1 MENGMLD
8 RTGEYDIEWM
18 VEAYGEYV
26 YRLAYEFTCDPVDA
40 EDVTYA
46 AFLSAR
52 ELSGHISEC
61 DRVADI
67 LYDITSAVAHVRL
80 ESNLNAERV
89 NCSRE
94 LVGDYL
100 DGSEVYMDASLA
112 RFRPGLEAA
121 RSALGAYYGYCGY
134 SI

>member
-1 MENGMLD
+1 MAKGKLD
-8 RTGEYDIEWM
+8 RASDYDIEWM
-18 VEAYGEYV
+18 VEAYAEYV

-52 ELSGHISEC
+52 ELCGHISEC
-61 DRVADI
+61 DCVAEI
-67 LYDITSAVAHVRL
+67 LYAITSAVAHEKL
-80 ESNLNAERV
+80 ESNLAADRV
-89 NCSRE
+89 KCGRDDA
-94 LVGDYL
+94 GHYL
-100 DGSEVYMDASLA
+100 DGTEVHMDVSLA

-121 RSALGAYYGYCGY
+121 RSALGAYYRYGGY